1 MLEQFWATAST
12 SYKALVFSAMGLIA
26 VGLILSIVG
35 NATGNQAL
43 AMVSLPVI
51 GVGLILHVTGM
62 VVRGQKIRKSYK
74 K

>member
-12 SYKALVFSAMGLIA
+12 SYKVLVFSAMGLIA

-35 NATGNQAL
+35 NTSGNQGLAL
-43 AMVSLPVI
+43 ASLPVI
-51 GVGLILHVTGM
+51 GAGLILHVIGL

>member
-1 MLEQFWATAST
+1 MLNEFWATASAA
-12 SYKALVFSAMGLIA
+12 YKTLVFSAMGLIA

-35 NATGNQAL
+35 NTTGNQAL
-43 AMVSLPVI
+43 ALASLPVI
-51 GVGLILHVTGM
+51 GVGLLLHVTGL